1 MNHILDLASKAFAQ
15 TIVSLAHNWPYLLAS
30 ILVAAAL
37 KAFVDTD
44 KVAAFLQRYGGASV
58 LAATGAAVATPFC
71 SCGTTAVILA
81 MMASTMP
88 LAPIVAFMVAS
99 PLSSPGELFYS
110 AGLFGWPFA
119 LAYFGAS
126 IVLGLAGG
134 GIAHLLEKRGFLS
147 GQARLGTSTLAATT
161 PPAAATGRAAPA
173 AATGRSAP
181 CSCRGVATG
190 SAGRF
195 TRGAAGPALAMAS
208 AGPVSAC
215 GCGAAA
221 PARSC
226 CSAEAPGTE
235 AAGRG
240 ASRSFASRARD
251 LGMAVLEISKKL
263 LPMFIGFAFIGYLLN
278 GLIPASWMS
287 ALFGKGHAYSV
298 PLAATIGL
306 PLYVSSE
313 ASLPL
318 VRSLLDSGMSQ
329 GAIMAFLIAGSGTS
343 VGAITGALTI
353 ARWKV
358 VGLVVAVLWSGAIL
372 AGYAFDLLV
381 ASGLL

>member
-1 MNHILDLASKAFAQ
+1 MDYVLNLAGTAFTQ

-71 SCGTTAVILA
+71 SCGTTAVILG

-119 LAYFGAS
+119 IAYFAAS
-126 IVLGLAGG
+126 ILLGLAGG
-134 GIAHLLEKRGFLS
+134 GIAHLLERRGILA
-147 GQARLGTSTLAATT
+147 GQARLS
-161 PPAAATGRAAPA
+161 AAPA
-173 AATGRSAP
+173 GSGSGAGAVRSGKEGEATK
-181 CSCRGVATG
+181 
-190 SAGRF
+190 RF
-195 TRGAAGPALAMAS
+195 TRGAARPALALAS
-208 AGPVSAC
+208 AGPAAAC

-226 CSAEAPGTE
+226 CSAEAPE
-235 AAGRG
+235 AAAAGKAVSRGFAGR
-240 ASRSFASRARD
+240 SRD
-251 LGMAVLEISKKL
+251 LGLAVLEISKKL

-298 PLAATIGL
+298 PLAATVGL

-318 VRSLLDSGMSQ
+318 VRALLDSGMSQ

-358 VGLVVAVLWSGAIL
+358 VGLVVAVLWVGAIL
-372 AGYAFDLLV
+372 SGYGFDLLV